1 MGKALVLQ
9 ASLRLADQQSPRAK
23 LPQMQLLVG
32 LGVAMTQQVRTQM
45 VQEPWTQQ
53 GYQQK
58 PQEQPAMWQT
68 RLVQSARSASG
79 CWNMCDCPN
88 MPNFFLCSTIQ
99 LATSFANAQVLFPA
113 MRQFYKPPR
122 SRATDGTV
130 VELTRLEK
138 LYKIFERC

>member
-1 MGKALVLQ
+1 MGKAMVLQ
-9 ASLRLADQQSPRAK
+9 ASLRLADQRSLMAN

-58 PQEQPAMWQT
+58 PQEQSAMWQM
-68 RLVQSARSASG
+68 RLMQSARSASG

-88 MPNFFLCSTIQ
+88 MPTIFLCSTIQ
-99 LATSFANAQVLFPA
+99 LATHFANEQVLFPA